1 MVVEQWD
8 KKSGGVC
15 QTRERQT
22 IYRYSHPFGSLSL
35 SAQPRSI
42 QERTVN
48 QSSDHQTPKV
58 KPDASNSVD
67 PPRSTKIA
75 IATKAK
81 SRKEGSFVKKMLPS
95 GFSADRSDRRRTN
108 NGNGNFGGLYHST
121 RQLFSMLL
129 GGIRRVES
137 MELRGG
143 STVFY
148 AHMHTSRNQNT
159 LLHPILARDVI
170 VSPYD

>member
-1 MVVEQWD
+1 
-8 KKSGGVC
+8 VC
-15 QTRERQT
+15 QTKERET
-22 IYRYSHPFGSLSL
+22 IYRCSHPLGSLSL

-42 QERTVN
+42 QERIVN
-48 QSSDHQTPKV
+48 RSFDHQTPKI
-58 KPDASNSVD
+58 KPDASKSVD
-67 PPRSTKIA
+67 PPRSTKIT

-81 SRKEGSFVKKMLPS
+81 TRKEGSFVRKCFRPVSARIVRVEGEQTMAMAILGGCIIPLVS
-95 GFSADRSDRRRTN
+95 FSAC
-108 NGNGNFGGLYHST
+108 
-121 RQLFSMLL
+121 FS

-137 MELRGG
+137 MELRGE

-170 VSPYD
+170 VSPHND